1 MSFKV
6 KQSDDVQI
14 RPRMRLGE
22 VERLIRKH
30 RILLPPPSRPT
41 LIGFCEDGTFKGA
54 YKSRIGWLVFEDT
67 FWEWARELNEAGGST
82 DPAS

>member
-1 MSFKV
+1 MEFKV
-6 KQSDDVQI
+6 QQLDDLTV

-41 LIGFCEDGTFKGA
+41 LIGFCEDGTFKDA
-54 YKSRIGWLVFEDT
+54 LKTKSGWLVFEDA
-67 FWEWARELNEAGGST
+67 FWDWARRLVST
-82 DPAS
+82 LEK